1 MEKSAFLERGPLAL
15 NIGYVKDTSMVKI
28 TTAIKPCMAWYF
40 ETRKQVRDVPIAFQ
54 TPYT

>member
-28 TTAIKPCMAWYF
+28 TTAIKSFMAWYC
-40 ETRKQVRDVPIAFQ
+40 ETRQQVRDVPIAFQ